1 MRLKQNTKSV
11 EENKKNKYTKYFRIL
26 AVFLLIVIFMNG
38 CGDVFGK
45 INEGYTTEV
54 VDAKETSDWIKS
66 SVLAQP
72 IGSLLLWVGGIVEWA
87 LGKISVVVSG
97 GDAVMPWAD
106 AILFNAVPIL
116 DVNFINPDPKSIVA
130 ALGSI
135 IQTMYYTILGLAI
148 AFFSLVVMVMAIKLA
163 LSSIASEKA
172 KYKSALVSWATAL
185 VLLFTLHYFI
195 SFVFFLNESLV
206 KVASNIVEEQLGD
219 SSFTLTNSKKD
230 EVIKDTIDTIDER
243 YWADTDFKEQAEKIE
258 QETPGYFLAMTELPQ
273 EDLRT
278 FFGARGWVASKWEE
292 MTDQERTANTDL
304 IRNFIDFYPVAVKL
318 PQTWVDDQLQDE
330 NGANKAH
337 YVMNCLKGYGLYQYK
352 HPGQYAN
359 FEFKEKVKED
369 PDTKDVEART
379 ERLRKI
385 VFPSTNGTGDGYD
398 NDKAS
403 RLAEIIVKVNKNMG
417 KSNSAG
423 YDEGEHDSSLNNNKM
438 PITMMA
444 EYFRKNAYMPKNDKS
459 LVATDVYLPNCIM
472 YLIFV
477 IQSLLYF
484 FSYMKRLF
492 YVIVLALLGP
502 VIIVFDFFNKM

>member
-97 GDAVMPWAD
+97 GDAIMPWAD

-172 KYKSALVSWATAL
+172 KYKSAMVSWATAL

-219 SSFTLTNSKKD
+219 SSFTLTNSQKD
-230 EVIKDTIDTIDER
+230 ENINDALEIIDSR
-243 YWADTDFKEQAEKIE
+243 YWADTDYKARAEKIE
-258 QETPGYFLAMTELPQ
+258 QETPGYFIAMTELPQ
-273 EDLRT
+273 DDLKD
-278 FFGARGWVASKWEE
+278 FFGAGGWLKGKWDEL
-292 MTDQERTANTDL
+292 TNNERNSNAAL
-304 IRNFIDFYPVAVKL
+304 IEKFIRFYPVASKL
-318 PQTWVDDQLQDE
+318 PQEYLDGLQSNEDTV
-330 NGANKAH
+330 KSK
-337 YVMNCLKGYGLYQYK
+337 YVFYCLSGYGLYRYK
-352 HPGQYAN
+352 YPSDRLTPDELKEAVKNDDETKNVFGENATLR
-359 FEFKEKVKED
+359 EKV
-369 PDTKDVEART
+369 
-379 ERLRKI
+379 
-385 VFPSTNGTGDGYD
+385 FPATNGTSPYD
-398 NDKAS
+398 NDLS
-403 RLAEIIVKVNKNMG
+403 NRLADVIVKVNRNMG
-417 KSNSAG
+417 KSNSSG